1 MFVLLFGG
9 MLMRGYKLFVEKME
23 KLTVE
28 ERNRI
33 IKKIFGFEEV
43 ILYSL
48 DKEDGDIVFRVY
60 NGKKYN
66 KIRIIFTVT
75 EVKNF
80 SEIKLTDISIECDVF
95 LQNFVDDGSNFSKFV
110 KILLEGDISYFDSFL

>member
-1 MFVLLFGG
+1 
-9 MLMRGYKLFVEKME
+9 MRGYKLFVEKME